1 MSPRSSL
8 AAGAIALSLIIPSV
22 IAAKV
27 PSYAQSIE
35 SDWHGTTAS
44 PIETALANQSRRQ
57 GLHIND
63 LHLYPGVSIDYIR
76 GKLGP
81 DNERFKGEAGSVHYI
96 WNIANKIRLAGE
108 FDEIGSLLSVT
119 ISVTGAWD
127 DRAYAVIGDSI
138 IRPAKDSIRDIQQL
152 FQYGCL
158 ERKWGAEN
166 MEFQRFLVRRGPEGT
181 WAYGFSSDIEI
192 GGASG
197 GKDLTRVPIS
207 SIELLYV
214 DKLNAQEP
222 RRGCSFR

>member
-8 AAGAIALSLIIPSV
+8 AAGAVALSLIIPSV

-27 PSYAQSIE
+27 PSHAQSIE
-35 SDWHGTTAS
+35 SNWHGSTAS
-44 PIETALANQSRRQ
+44 PIQIALANQSRLQ

-81 DNERFKGEAGSVHYI
+81 DNERFKGEAGSIHYI

-119 ISVTGAWD
+119 ISVAGAWY
-127 DRAYAVIGDSI
+127 DRAYAVMGDSI
-138 IRPAKDSIRDIQQL
+138 IRPGKDSIRDIQH
-152 FQYGCL
+152 FSPYGCL
-158 ERKWGAEN
+158 EKKWGAEN
-166 MEFQRFLVRRGPEGT
+166 MELQRYLVRGGPEGT
-181 WAYGFSSDIEI
+181 WAYGFSLDLEI
-192 GGASG
+192 GGVNG
-197 GKDLTRVPIS
+197 GRDLTRVPIS

-214 DKLNAQEP
+214 DKLNAQDP